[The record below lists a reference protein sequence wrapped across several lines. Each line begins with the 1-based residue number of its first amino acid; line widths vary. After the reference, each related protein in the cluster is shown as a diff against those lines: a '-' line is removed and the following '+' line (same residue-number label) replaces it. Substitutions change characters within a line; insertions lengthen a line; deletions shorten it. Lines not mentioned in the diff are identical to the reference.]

1 MLLTIGN
8 QTATFVGAVVYWL
21 SQRHNFI
28 QLSLKLGSAQVQTLL
43 AACRRFAM
51 VRISDSGPG
60 WNVPED

>member
-1 MLLTIGN
+1 MLLTLGN
-8 QTATFVGAVVYWL
+8 QVATFGSTVVYWL

-28 QLSLKLGSAQVQTLL
+28 ELSLKLGSAQVQTLL